1 MPKAKSN
8 KKKRCWCTPYCG
20 KLRTARA
27 RRNHYSQ
34 LTKEQLKYK
43 ADSETEEDYHD
54 EQNSNKHEQHH
65 SQNWHDASDSF
76 KLNTN
81 GAGELEAD
89 VEQHEM
95 IEELKQGQGNGRT
108 TSMAD
113 DNLDTIEEKV
123 LDSESEVSRLPI
135 YVGIGGNDDGI
146 EFDSENNS
154 FDEFDIWAR
163 YDEAEELMA
172 RMSEAEKLRHFDEM
186 MKASE
191 DAECW
196 GGRMCHL
203 SMFHACYLIKCVR
216 T

>member
-1 MPKAKSN
+1 MPKAKSD

-43 ADSETEEDYHD
+43 ADSETELEDYND
-54 EQNSNKHEQHH
+54 KQNSNKPEQHH
-65 SQNWHDASDSF
+65 SQNLHDASSDF

-81 GAGELEAD
+81 GTGELSEAD
-89 VEQHEM
+89 MEQQ
-95 IEELKQGQGNGRT
+95 QGQRDGRT
-108 TSMAD
+108 VSMAD
-113 DNLDTIEEKV
+113 DNSDTSIGGEV
-123 LDSESEVSRLPI
+123 LDSKSEKDVEVSRLPI

-146 EFDSENNS
+146 EFDSENDS
-154 FDEFDIWAR
+154 FNEFDIWAR

-172 RMSEAEKLRHFDEM
+172 RMSEVERLRHFDEM

-203 SMFHACYLIKCVR
+203 SMFHACYLIKYVR